1 MNQLAA
7 TDVALGNRYRL
18 LSPLGAGGMA
28 EVYEGWDD
36 RLARPVAIKLLRP
49 DLACHPDLRR
59 RFEFEAKAAARL
71 SHPNVVSVYDAGE
84 EDGRSYIVMER
95 LRGESLADVIR
106 RGPMDQAWL
115 RRIAEEV
122 LGALAAAHAAGI
134 VHRDVK
140 PANILLGSDGCAKVA
155 DFGIASVT
163 QEQLGADDDS
173 PTACHTG
180 VGLVIGTIAYMAPE
194 RAMGQP
200 ATVQSDLYSL
210 GVVLYEALTGVKPFA
225 GGTAVEIADAA
236 LKRQARNP
244 AVLRPDAD
252 PQLVAVIGRAMN
264 PDPAHRYPTDAAMA
278 ADLRSP
284 GPEPTAVFNSA
295 AVGALSAAPPAGGSS
310 WVGESPV
317 AGSSVGAAA
326 AESALAA
333 DLSPMPATAGS
344 PDPAALFDDADV
356 DGLALLQAPEAGGD
370 AHRAA
375 TVLTPQARQRR
386 KQAAVVAV
394 AAVAAVVLV
403 LTMVHPNPT
412 SQASPT
418 TTTAPARAA
427 ATTPST
433 TPPSTT
439 PNLLA
444 TDATSEALDA
454 IARQVAS
461 SGSAAAG
468 QLASGLQQVA
478 TIADATARATAATN
492 LFNQA
497 GQWLQRGELT
507 YSTYVAAVSVLQQAG
522 ATGSILA
529 PSPSPSPSPS
539 TAPSPSSGQQ
549 AKHHSGGKK
558 D

>member
-1 MNQLAA
+1 MGRTTGVNQLAA

-163 QEQLGADDDS
+163 QERLGADDDS

-236 LKRQARNP
+236 LQRQARNP

-252 PQLVAVIGRAMN
+252 PQLVAVIGRAMH
-264 PDPAHRYPTDAAMA
+264 PDAAHRYPTDAAMA

-295 AVGALSAAPPAGGSS
+295 AVGALGAAAGGSS

-317 AGSSVGAAA
+317 AGSPVGAAA
-326 AESALAA
+326 AGSALAA

-356 DGLALLQAPEAGGD
+356 DGLALLQAPQAGGD

-375 TVLTPQARQRR
+375 TVLSPQARQRR

-403 LTMVHPNPT
+403 LTMVHPSPS
-412 SQASPT
+412 SQATPT

-427 ATTPST
+427 ATTPT
-433 TPPSTT
+433 PSTT
-439 PNLLA
+439 SNLLA
-444 TDATSEALDA
+444 TDPTSEALDA

-461 SGSAAAG
+461 SDSAAAG

-478 TIADATARATAATN
+478 TIADATARAAAATN

-507 YSTYVAAVSVLQQAG
+507 YSTYVAAASVLQQAG

-529 PSPSPSPSPS
+529 PSSPSP
-539 TAPSPSSGQQ
+539 TPSSSSSSSSSAKQ
-549 AKHHSGGKK
+549 AKHHSGGH
-558 D
+558 